1 MNLLKNFQMNMGV
14 LAFFVILSFISVG
27 FAIGQENFWLAG
39 FFFLLGFIIMSFG
52 LRLKRKLNA

>member
-1 MNLLKNFQMNMGV
+1 MKNFQMNMGV